1 MVRTMM
7 VRRSGWKDDGRN
19 CGISG
24 GSSGCKDDRSI
35 RLDRRSLL
43 MSDDKAGTTSGG
55 VERSSFLMMVAR
67 RGREEWAGSVEAST
81 PTRARGRKDGL
92 AVADNRN
99 ERTMADGRLFF
110 LGLLDGLSS
119 LHGSQ
124 EPALLFPACSAPR
137 FDCGK
142 NHGRKRRALRCIGRA
157 TCHPSEQ
164 CCKWVGLQHC
174 CTEFSSHFLWICYI
188 YTTKHIVEWPPL
200 TLLVL
205 QARR

>member
-67 RGREEWAGSVEAST
+67 REGGKSGQAVLKRQRRPAREE
-81 PTRARGRKDGL
+81 GRMD
-92 AVADNRN
+92 
-99 ERTMADGRLFF
+99 
-110 LGLLDGLSS
+110 
-119 LHGSQ
+119 
-124 EPALLFPACSAPR
+124 
-137 FDCGK
+137 
-142 NHGRKRRALRCIGRA
+142 
-157 TCHPSEQ
+157 
-164 CCKWVGLQHC
+164 
-174 CTEFSSHFLWICYI
+174 
-188 YTTKHIVEWPPL
+188 
-200 TLLVL
+200 
-205 QARR
+205 